1 MRRALIGLLAV
12 AALVLAGLGVS
23 RLIDPV
29 VRIPGIAGPA
39 GATPL
44 PAPPPAASP
53 DGFPA
58 TGGRSALALWVTD
71 PDSDWLSLAFGL
83 RSIGV
88 PLVVTTDAAR
98 ATQHAVHHL
107 PVIGCG
113 EDEDARRWAGERGGA
128 ALRGIK
134 GAQLVLSV
142 VMGRISTS
150 SIP

>member
-71 PDSDWLSLAFGL
+71 PDSDGYIFGY
-83 RSIGV
+83 RMVGIADIYANKTAGV
-88 PLVVTTDAAR
+88 YA
-98 ATQHAVHHL
+98 HHKAV
-107 PVIGCG
+107 G
-113 EDEDARRWAGERGGA
+113 
-128 ALRGIK
+128 
-134 GAQLVLSV
+134 
-142 VMGRISTS
+142 
-150 SIP
+150 